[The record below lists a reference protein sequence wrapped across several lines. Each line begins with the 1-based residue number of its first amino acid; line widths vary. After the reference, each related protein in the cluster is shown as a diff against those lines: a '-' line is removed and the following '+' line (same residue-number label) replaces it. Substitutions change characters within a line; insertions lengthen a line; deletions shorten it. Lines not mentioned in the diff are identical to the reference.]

1 MMSIDTMSIRRY
13 IVCRGERAAGKGDVV
28 SGERAPRR
36 RRRPEEAERA
46 ILAAARSFLEERPFR
61 EMTVEGV
68 MVRTGLS
75 RPAFYAYFRDRYDL
89 VTRLLEGIGG
99 LLFAVD
105 WRWLSGDAGAGRET
119 ASEVLADALLRGSET
134 FVQYGPVLRAI
145 SDAAVQDPRVEE
157 VYRYGLIERFTR
169 AVAARVSRDVEAGL
183 SPADLDPEETA
194 RALVL
199 MTERYLL
206 DAFGNPSQCPS
217 PEKTAAVVGTVQM
230 VWLKTLYGAKT
241 KSSKKTKR

>member
-1 MMSIDTMSIRRY
+1 MMSIRRY
-13 IVCRGERAAGKGDVV
+13 IVCRGEKAAGKGDVV

-89 VTRLLEGIGG
+89 VARLLEGIGG

-105 WRWLSGDAGAGRET
+105 WRWLSGDASGGRE
-119 ASEVLADALLRGSET
+119 AAGEVLAAALHRGSET

-157 VYRYGLIERFTR
+157 VYRYGLIERFAR
-169 AVAARVSRDVEAGL
+169 AVAARVSRDVEAGI

-206 DAFGNPSQCPS
+206 DAFGSPADRPS
-217 PEKTAAVVGTVQM
+217 PERTETILGALEKI
-230 VWLKTLYGAKT
+230 WIRTLYGPVD
-241 KSSKKTKR
+241 

>member
-1 MMSIDTMSIRRY
+1 LRDGSQ
-13 IVCRGERAAGKGDVV
+13 EKGDVV
-28 SGERAPRR
+28 GGERAPRR

-75 RPAFYAYFRDRYDL
+75 RPAFYVYFRDRYAL

-105 WRWLSGDAGAGRET
+105 WRWFSGDASGGREV
-119 ASEVLADALLRGSET
+119 ASEVLVDALRRGSEM

-145 SDAAVQDPRVEE
+145 ADAADQDPRVEE
-157 VYRYGLIERFTR
+157 VYRYGLIERFAG
-169 AVAARVSRDVEAGL
+169 AVAARVARDVAAGI

-194 RALVL
+194 RALVF

-206 DAFGNPSQCPS
+206 DVFGRPADRPS
-217 PEKTAAVVGTVQM
+217 PKRTEAVFGALEK
-230 VWLKTLYGAKT
+230 VWVRTLYGPVD
-241 KSSKKTKR
+241 

>member
-1 MMSIDTMSIRRY
+1 
-13 IVCRGERAAGKGDVV
+13 
-28 SGERAPRR
+28 
-36 RRRPEEAERA
+36 
-46 ILAAARSFLEERPFR
+46 
-61 EMTVEGV
+61 MTVEEV

-105 WRWLSGDAGAGRET
+105 WRWLSGDASGGRE
-119 ASEVLADALLRGSET
+119 AAGEVLVGALRRRSET
-134 FVQYGPVLRAI
+134 FLQYGPVLRAI

-157 VYRYGLIERFTR
+157 VYRYGLIERFTG
-169 AVAARVSRDVEAGL
+169 AVAARVSRDVEAGV

-206 DAFGNPSQCPS
+206 DAFGRPADRPS
-217 PEKTAAVVGTVQM
+217 PERTEAILGALEK
-230 VWLKTLYGAKT
+230 VWVRTLYGPVD
-241 KSSKKTKR
+241 